1 MSYVAQLIGRH
12 IRRLRRDHALT
23 QQAFA
28 KRIGV
33 NASYIG
39 PLEKGDKVPSLSML
53 ERLAAAFSVPIFY
66 FFIDDEK
73 EDRGTVERIRA
84 LVGSRPLEEREFLL
98 KTIEGMVKLLRVKP
112 RKPAIARNPQFPA
125 GTEAPKP
132 PPQA

>member
-1 MSYVAQLIGRH
+1 MDGASSSVAQLIGRH

-39 PLEKGDKVPSLSML
+39 PLEKGDKAPSLSML
-53 ERLAAAFSVPIFY
+53 ERLASEFAVPVFS

-73 EDRGTVERIRA
+73 EDRGAVDRIRA
-84 LVGSRPLEEREFLL
+84 LVGSRPPEEREFLL
-98 KTIEGMVKLLRVKP
+98 KTIEEMVKLLRRKP
-112 RKPAIARNPQFPA
+112 RKKSALAPAL
-125 GTEAPKP
+125 
-132 PPQA
+132 